1 MMSDAEQDEQLVD
14 GGRDGQRR
22 PSLARQFASVGMLAR
37 RGRRGRAA
45 RQRALIA
52 RDRGGDDDGDGD
64 SDDSDHPRRKLSSDR
79 MLWPN

>member
-1 MMSDAEQDEQLVD
+1 MMSDAQQDEQLDD
-14 GGRDGQRR
+14 GGRDGH
-22 PSLARQFASVGMLAR
+22 LARQFASVGMLAR

-52 RDRGGDDDGDGD
+52 RDRGGDDDGDGN